1 MDTRGGKGMITF
13 VQLLVSG
20 LSVGFIYGLIAVGFV
35 LIYKSSQI
43 FNFAQGEMV
52 MFGAFLMWSF
62 LVPLG
67 IPPVV
72 AIILVLAIVG
82 LSGYGLERFP
92 LRPMI
97 GQPILA
103 TIMITM
109 GIAVFLRG
117 FALLLWSSNI
127 GIKFP
132 SIITEKT
139 VNIFNVPIS
148 NVTIGIFLFV
158 LILVLLLSFFFNY
171 SRTGLH
177 MRAAAEHH
185 QLAQSMGIRVTRAI
199 AQSWAIAAIVSTV
212 GGFLLG
218 YMRGVDFGL
227 SEIGLIAI
235 AAALVGG
242 LESFKGAI
250 FGGLIIGV
258 AQTFTGGYIGYGL
271 KEVIPFII
279 MVFVLLYKPYGLFGL
294 ERIERV

>member
-1 MDTRGGKGMITF
+1 MITF
-13 VQLLVSG
+13 VQLLISG
-20 LSVGFIYGLIAVGFV
+20 ISVGFIYGLIAIGFV

-52 MFGAFLMWSF
+52 MFGAFLMWTF
-62 LVPLG
+62 LKPLG
-67 IPPVV
+67 IPPALAV
-72 AIILVLAIVG
+72 IMVLAIVG
-82 LSGYGLERFP
+82 LAGYGLERFP
-92 LRPMI
+92 LRSMI

-103 TIMITM
+103 TIMVTM
-109 GIAVFLRG
+109 GIGVFLRG
-117 FALLLWSSNI
+117 LALLLWSTNI
-127 GIKFP
+127 GIEFP

-148 NVTIGIFLFV
+148 NVTIGSFLFV
-158 LILVLLLSFFFNY
+158 LLLVFLLSLFFNY

-185 QLAQSMGIRVTRAI
+185 QLAQSMGIRVTHAI
-199 AQSWAIAAIVSTV
+199 AQAWAIAAIVATV

-218 YMRGVDFGL
+218 YIRGIDFGL
-227 SEIGLIAI
+227 TEIGLIAI

-250 FGGLIIGV
+250 WGGVIIGV

-279 MVFVLLYKPYGLFGL
+279 MVIVLIYKPYGLFGL
-294 ERIERV
+294 EKIERV

>member
-1 MDTRGGKGMITF
+1 MITF
-13 VQLLVSG
+13 IQLLVSG
-20 LSVGFIYGLIAVGFV
+20 LSVGLIYGLIAVGFV

-52 MFGAFLMWSF
+52 MFGTFLMWAF

-67 IPPVV
+67 IPPALGV
-72 AIILVLAIVG
+72 ILVLAIVG
-82 LSGYGLERFP
+82 LAGYGLERFP

-103 TIMITM
+103 TIMVTM

-117 FALLLWSSNI
+117 LALLLWSSNI

-132 SIITEKT
+132 AIITEKT
-139 VNIFNVPIS
+139 ISIFNIPFS
-148 NVTIGIFLFV
+148 NVTLGSFFFV
-158 LILVLLLSFFFNY
+158 LILVLLLSLFFNY

-177 MRAAAEHH
+177 MRAAAENH

-199 AQSWAIAAIVSTV
+199 AQSWAIAAIVSTA

-218 YMRGVDFGL
+218 YIRGIDFGL
-227 SEIGLIAI
+227 TEIGLIAI

-250 FGGLIIGV
+250 FGGVIIGV

-271 KEVIPFII
+271 KEVVPFII
-279 MVFVLLYKPYGLFGL
+279 MVLVLIYKPYGLFGL

>member
-1 MDTRGGKGMITF
+1 MITF
-13 VQLLVSG
+13 FQLLISG

-35 LIYKSSQI
+35 LIYKSSKI
-43 FNFAQGEMV
+43 FNFSQGEMV
-52 MFGAFLMWSF
+52 MFGAFLMWAF
-62 LVPLG
+62 LGPLG
-67 IPPVV
+67 IHPVLGF
-72 AIILVLAIVG
+72 ILVLAIVG
-82 LSGYGLERFP
+82 LAGYVLERFP

-103 TIMITM
+103 TIMVTM

-117 FALLLWSSNI
+117 LALLLWSENI

-132 SIITEKT
+132 PIITEKT
-139 VNIFNVPIS
+139 VSIFNIPLS
-148 NVTIGIFLFV
+148 NVTLGSFFFV
-158 LILVLLLSFFFNY
+158 SILVLLLSLFFNY

-177 MRAAAEHH
+177 MRAAAENH
-185 QLAQSMGIRVTRAI
+185 QVAQSMGIRVTQAI

-218 YMRGVDFGL
+218 YIRGIDFGL

-250 FGGLIIGV
+250 LGGVIIGV

-271 KEVIPFII
+271 KEVVPFIL
-279 MVFVLLYKPYGLFGL
+279 MVFVLIYKPYGLFGL

>member
-1 MDTRGGKGMITF
+1 MTTF
-13 VQLLVSG
+13 FQLLVSG
-20 LSVGFIYGLIAVGFV
+20 ISVGFIYGLIAVGFV

-62 LVPLG
+62 LGPFGMTPALG
-67 IPPVV
+67 IP
-72 AIILVLAIVG
+72 LVLIIVG
-82 LSGYGLERFP
+82 LAGYGLERFP

-103 TIMITM
+103 TIMVTM
-109 GIAVFLRG
+109 GIAVFLKG
-117 FALLLWSSNI
+117 FALLLWSANI

-132 SIITEKT
+132 AIITERT
-139 VNIFNVPIS
+139 IEILGVPFS
-148 NVTIGIFLFV
+148 NVTLGSFLFV
-158 LILVLLLSFFFNY
+158 LVLVIILSVFFTY

-185 QLAQSMGIRVTRAI
+185 QLAQSMGIKVTKAI

-218 YMRGVDFGL
+218 YVRGIDFGL
-227 SEIGLIAI
+227 TEIGLIAI

-250 FGGLIIGV
+250 LGGVIIGV

-271 KEVIPFII
+271 KEVVPFII
-279 MVFVLLYKPYGLFGL
+279 MVFVLIYKPYGLFGL
-294 ERIERV
+294 EKIERV

>member
-1 MDTRGGKGMITF
+1 MITF
-13 VQLLVSG
+13 VQLLVIG
-20 LSVGFIYGLIAVGFV
+20 ISVGFIYGLIAVGFV

-67 IPPVV
+67 ITPAL

-82 LSGYGLERFP
+82 LAGYGLERFP

-109 GIAVFLRG
+109 GIGVFLRG
-117 FALLLWSSNI
+117 LALLLWSSNI

-132 SIITEKT
+132 AIITEKT
-139 VNIFNVPIS
+139 VSIFNVPIS
-148 NVTIGIFLFV
+148 NVTIGIFSFG
-158 LILVLLLSFFFNY
+158 LILVILLSLFFNY

-177 MRAAAEHH
+177 MRAAAESH
-185 QLAQSMGIRVTRAI
+185 QLAQSMGIRVTQAI
-199 AQSWAIAAIVSTV
+199 AQSWAIAAIVATV

-218 YMRGVDFGL
+218 YVRGIDFGL
-227 SEIGLIAI
+227 TEIGLIAV

-258 AQTFTGGYIGYGL
+258 AQTFTGGYVGYGL

-279 MVFVLLYKPYGLFGL
+279 MVLVLIFKPYGLFGL
-294 ERIERV
+294 VKIERV

>member
-1 MDTRGGKGMITF
+1 MITF

-20 LSVGFIYGLIAVGFV
+20 ISVGFIYGLIAVGFV

-52 MFGAFLMWSF
+52 MFGSFLMWSF
-62 LVPLG
+62 LGPLG
-67 IPPVV
+67 LPPVV
-72 AIILVLAIVG
+72 GIILALAIAG
-82 LSGYGLERFP
+82 LAGYGLERFP

-103 TIMITM
+103 TIMVTM
-109 GIAVFLRG
+109 GIAVFLKG
-117 FALLLWSSNI
+117 LALLLWSENI

-132 SIITEKT
+132 AIVTERT
-139 VNIFNVPIS
+139 VSIFNIPFS
-148 NVTIGIFLFV
+148 NVTLGSFFFV
-158 LILVLLLSFFFNY
+158 LILVLLLSMFFNY

-177 MRAAAEHH
+177 MRAAAENH
-185 QLAQSMGIRVTRAI
+185 QLAQSMGIRVTQAI
-199 AQSWAIAAIVSTV
+199 AQSWAIAAVVSTL

-218 YMRGVDFGL
+218 YVRGIDFGL
-227 SEIGLIAI
+227 TEIGLIAI

-250 FGGLIIGV
+250 LGGVIMGV

-271 KEVIPFII
+271 KEVVPFII
-279 MVFVLLYKPYGLFGL
+279 MVLVLFYKPYGLFGL

>member
-1 MDTRGGKGMITF
+1 MITF
-13 VQLLVSG
+13 IQLLVTG
-20 LSVGFIYGLIAVGFV
+20 ISVGFIYGLIAVGFV

-52 MFGAFLMWSF
+52 MFGAFLMWYF
-62 LVPLG
+62 LAPLEMNPLLAV
-67 IPPVV
+67 IVV
-72 AIILVLAIVG
+72 MVIVG
-82 LSGYGLERFP
+82 LAGYGLERFP

-109 GIAVFLRG
+109 GIGVFLRG
-117 FALLLWSSNI
+117 LALLLWSTNI
-127 GIKFP
+127 GIKYP
-132 SIITEKT
+132 AIITEET
-139 VNIFNVPIS
+139 ISIFDVPIS
-148 NVTIGIFLFV
+148 NVTIGMFFFG
-158 LILVLLLSFFFNY
+158 LILVVILSLFFNY

-177 MRAAAEHH
+177 MRAAAESH

-199 AQSWAIAAIVSTV
+199 AQSWAIAAIVATI

-218 YMRGVDFGL
+218 YVRGIDFGL
-227 SEIGLIAI
+227 TEIGLIAI

-250 FGGLIIGV
+250 FGGVIMGV
-258 AQTFTGGYIGYGL
+258 AQTFTGGYVGYGL

-279 MVFVLLYKPYGLFGL
+279 MVIVLIFKPYGLFGL
-294 ERIERV
+294 VKIERV

>member
-1 MDTRGGKGMITF
+1 MTTF
-13 VQLLVSG
+13 IQLLISG
-20 LSVGFIYGLIAVGFV
+20 ISVGLIYGLIAIGFV

-52 MFGAFLMWSF
+52 MFGAFLMWTF
-62 LVPLG
+62 LGPAGLHPALG
-67 IPPVV
+67 ILIVL
-72 AIILVLAIVG
+72 IIAALY
-82 LSGYGLERFP
+82 GYGLERFP

-103 TIMITM
+103 TIMVTM
-109 GIAVFLRG
+109 GIAIFMKG

-127 GIKFP
+127 GIKYP
-132 SIITEKT
+132 AIMTEKMYDF
-139 VNIFNVPIS
+139 IGIPIS
-148 NVTIGIFLFV
+148 NITIFSLVFV
-158 LILVLLLSFFFNY
+158 LVLVVLLSVFFNY

-177 MRAAAEHH
+177 MRAAAESHE
-185 QLAQSMGIRVTRAI
+185 LAQSMGIRVTSAI
-199 AQSWAIAAIVSTV
+199 AQSWAIAAIVSTA

-218 YMRGVDFGL
+218 YVRGIDLGL
-227 SEIGLIAI
+227 LEVGMIAV

-258 AQTFTGGYIGYGL
+258 VQSLGGGYIGYGL

-279 MVFVLLYKPYGLFGL
+279 MVLVLIYKPYGLFGL